1 MSAQILLSLIAP
13 GLPTAPQGS
22 SGGVAGEF
30 QGLLAG
36 LMGGAMRHGDAE
48 DPVEPVPETGSES
61 EAAVGLVAAPPP
73 PLPVA
78 STPAAGT
85 YEAAAP
91 PAEDAAAPVSASPVV
106 EGVPPAVAAAPAAS
120 PAGDAS
126 APPPAAAAALA
137 AADAAPVGPPSGERS
152 VEADG
157 EAPPPSPAPA
167 AAATATAPAPATPAP
182 AAPVVPPPLRAL
194 AERTARPLEPGEGS
208 GAAAAERPTEAAS
221 ATTAKA
227 PSTSE
232 AAPGPQSARTG
243 DSPPSALPADP
254 ALAGDAAAGGERD
267 PESRAALDSAAPS
280 AREASTPT
288 PLLSRAAVEAT
299 AQIAAQILRRL
310 DSRSTRFEMA
320 LLPEEL
326 GRVDIKLDIDSDGRL
341 AARLAFDNP
350 AAAADLRGRA
360 DELRRQLEQAGFH
373 LAEDAFE
380 FAERDSGSSAFDR
393 GDDPRHG
400 SGRAFTAAARLH
412 AEADAAPVARWTSL
426 SLTPAGVDL
435 KV

>member
-48 DPVEPVPETGSES
+48 DPVEPVRETGSES

-85 YEAAAP
+85 YEAAVP

-106 EGVPPAVAAAPAAS
+106 EGVPPTVAAVPAAS

-137 AADAAPVGPPSGERS
+137 AADAAPVAPPSGDPPA
-152 VEADG
+152 EADG
-157 EAPPPSPAPA
+157 EAPPPSPTPA
-167 AAATATAPAPATPAP
+167 AAATAPAPATPAP

-208 GAAAAERPTEAAS
+208 GAATAERPTEAAS

>member
-13 GLPTAPQGS
+13 GRQTAPQGA

-36 LMGGAMRHGDAE
+36 LMGGPVRPGDAE
-48 DPVEPVPETGSES
+48 DAVEPVPETGSEPG
-61 EAAVGLVAAPPP
+61 AGVGLLTAPPP
-73 PLPVA
+73 QLPVIL
-78 STPAAGT
+78 TPPAGT
-85 YEAAAP
+85 YEGAAP
-91 PAEDAAAPVSASPVV
+91 PAADATAPVGAPRVV
-106 EGVPPAVAAAPAAS
+106 DGRMPTVAAVPATG

-126 APPPAAAAALA
+126 APSLGAEAALA
-137 AADAAPVGPPSGERS
+137 AAEMAPVASPTGEPS
-152 VEADG
+152 VEAGG
-157 EAPPPSPAPA
+157 EAAPPSPAPA
-167 AAATATAPAPATPAP
+167 TPTPPPTAPPA
-182 AAPVVPPPLRAL
+182 PPPLRAL
-194 AERTARPLEPGEGS
+194 AERTARPLEAGEGS
-208 GAAAAERPTEAAS
+208 GAAPAEQPTESAS
-221 ATTAKA
+221 ATTAKS
-227 PSTSE
+227 PSTSD
-232 AAPGPQSARTG
+232 AAPGLQSGRGG

-254 ALAGDAAAGGERD
+254 APPGEAAAGGERD
-267 PESRAALDSAAPS
+267 LESRAAVDSAAPS
-280 AREASTPT
+280 TREASTPT
-288 PLLSRAAVEAT
+288 PLLSRAAMEAT

-326 GRVDIKLDIDSDGRL
+326 GRVDVKLDIDSDGRL

-350 AAAADLRGRA
+350 AAATDLRGRA

-393 GDDPRHG
+393 GDDPRQG

-412 AEADAAPVARWTSL
+412 AEAEAAPVARWTSL

>member
-1 MSAQILLSLIAP
+1 MSAQILLSMIAP
-13 GLPTAPQGS
+13 ASPTAPQGS
-22 SGGVAGEF
+22 PDSVAGEF

-36 LMGGAMRHGDAE
+36 LMAGATRQGDVEETAE
-48 DPVEPVPETGSES
+48 SVPGNGSGEPEP
-61 EAAVGLVAAPPP
+61 AVGLLAAPPP
-73 PLPVA
+73 PV
-78 STPAAGT
+78 TPAPPAGT
-85 YEAAAP
+85 YEAAAAP
-91 PAEDAAAPVSASPVV
+91 PAEDAAAPVSAPPVV
-106 EGVPPAVAAAPAAS
+106 EGGTPTVAAVPATS

-137 AADAAPVGPPSGERS
+137 AADPAPAAPASGEPPA
-152 VEADG
+152 EADG
-157 EAPPPSPAPA
+157 KAPPPSPAPA
-167 AAATATAPAPATPAP
+167 AAATAPAPATST
-182 AAPVVPPPLRAL
+182 AAPPAPPPLRAL
-194 AERTARPLEPGEGS
+194 AERTARAVEPGEGS
-208 GAAAAERPTEAAS
+208 GGAPAERPTDTATAA
-221 ATTAKA
+221 TAKTPA
-227 PSTSE
+227 AGD
-232 AAPGPQSARTG
+232 AAPGLQSARTG
-243 DSPPSALPADP
+243 DSPPPGLPPDP
-254 ALAGDAAAGGERD
+254 SLAEDATSGGERD
-267 PESRAALDSAAPS
+267 PESRPALESAAPS
-280 AREASTPT
+280 TREASTPT

-350 AAAADLRGRA
+350 AAAADFRGRA

-393 GDDPRHG
+393 GEDPRHG

>member
-13 GLPTAPQGS
+13 ASPTVPQGS
-22 SGGVAGEF
+22 SDSVAGEF

-36 LMGGAMRHGDAE
+36 LMAGATRQGDVEETAE
-48 DPVEPVPETGSES
+48 SVPGNGSEP
-61 EAAVGLVAAPPP
+61 EPAVGLLAAPPP
-73 PLPVA
+73 PV
-78 STPAAGT
+78 TPTPPAGT
-85 YEAAAP
+85 SEAAAAP
-91 PAEDAAAPVSASPVV
+91 PAEDATAPVSAPPVV
-106 EGVPPAVAAAPAAS
+106 GGGTPTVAAVPATS

-137 AADAAPVGPPSGERS
+137 AADTAPVAPGSGEPPA
-152 VEADG
+152 EADG
-157 EAPPPSPAPA
+157 KAPPPSPAPA
-167 AAATATAPAPATPAP
+167 AAAAAPAPATSTP
-182 AAPVVPPPLRAL
+182 AAPPVPPPLRAL

-208 GAAAAERPTEAAS
+208 GGASAERPTDAAT
-221 ATTAKA
+221 AATAKTPA
-227 PSTSE
+227 AGD
-232 AAPGPQSARTG
+232 AAPGLQSARTG
-243 DSPPSALPADP
+243 DSPPPRLPPDP
-254 ALAGDAAAGGERD
+254 SLAEDASSGGERD
-267 PESRAALDSAAPS
+267 PESRPAVDSAAPS

-350 AAAADLRGRA
+350 AAAADFRGRA

-393 GDDPRHG
+393 GDDPRRG